1 MKKIDSDQLTIPIYL
16 NTKIVFD
23 MLATIEDGFA
33 EVKNVQTSKIKNQE
47 DGVEANIG
55 NKNSFALLNFSF
67 KGAIKDNISNGETTS
82 EERTHTP
89 VSLFQ
94 KLKEQLEE
102 ANLII
107 KDINKIQIGN
117 FVEIQGILKK
127 NPVIDMLSK
136 IKQLVPLMDILT
148 DSDKNIKSSSNN
160 DSKQKAE
167 KQTKNNKSDYK
178 KIEEQIDALIKSLQA
193 DGKQDIICES
203 DNLSI
208 VLLTDENYFL
218 RNNMSEITDGN
229 YKILGKVVKTCIEEG
244 EISLLRNTAFS
255 NFQAQL
261 LNALQNAFKDE
272 SVKQLF
278 GDENFKLVINH
289 PVIMVI
295 PIAVYI

>member
-82 EERTHTP
+82 EERIHTP

-193 DGKQDIICES
+193 DGKQDIIC
-203 DNLSI
+203 
-208 VLLTDENYFL
+208 
-218 RNNMSEITDGN
+218 
-229 YKILGKVVKTCIEEG
+229 
-244 EISLLRNTAFS
+244 
-255 NFQAQL
+255 
-261 LNALQNAFKDE
+261 
-272 SVKQLF
+272 
-278 GDENFKLVINH
+278 
-289 PVIMVI
+289 
-295 PIAVYI
+295 